1 MDLLK
6 LALRPFRYI
15 YDFLELSI
23 FRLLILFIAWIAVGF
38 VLYSN
43 GGIISIAGD
52 LSNGASNLLLEAIIA
67 IASIL
72 GTAITAL
79 VVWIYLKSGAAEDA
93 MTSHAFS
100 DDPSNTYHV
109 PK

>member
-67 IASIL
+67 IGSIL

-79 VVWIYLKSGAAEDA
+79 VVWLFLKNTDGTDPTI
-93 MTSHAFS
+93 TSHAFS
-100 DDPSNTYHV
+100 DKPGNHHHY
-109 PK
+109 